1 MFEGLKEALQY
12 VNGLKEE
19 SMQPIVTEIAGKT
32 YCNKD
37 LKRYGR
43 EDLADPIYVNTL
55 SAMGDYITGKKEEL
69 REKMILHIR
78 NQKEVTLYSGLLA
91 ERRRETLFVC
101 DAIINEF
108 RFDNYYDQERF
119 LIELQANFVE
129 NDDLKLIMQVAGNIQ
144 AGTTADYSDD
154 GISQK
159 TTIRT
164 GVQRV
169 DVQVPNPVSLIPYR
183 TFAEIDQ
190 PSSLYVFRVKDDGNG
205 APMFKLVEAD
215 NGLWKHAAMLKIKDY
230 FEHALPSACK
240 ENLTIIA

>member
-55 SAMGDYITGKKEEL
+55 SAMVDYITGKKEEL

-144 AGTTADYSDD
+144 AGTENNDQDWRTACRCTGAESSESNSVQD
-154 GISQK
+154 
-159 TTIRT
+159 IR
-164 GVQRV
+164 R
-169 DVQVPNPVSLIPYR
+169 N
-183 TFAEIDQ
+183 
-190 PSSLYVFRVKDDGNG
+190 
-205 APMFKLVEAD
+205 
-215 NGLWKHAAMLKIKDY
+215 
-230 FEHALPSACK
+230 
-240 ENLTIIA
+240 

>member
-55 SAMGDYITGKKEEL
+55 SAMVDYITGKKEEL

-119 LIELQANFVE
+119 LIEL
-129 NDDLKLIMQVAGNIQ
+129 
-144 AGTTADYSDD
+144 
-154 GISQK
+154 
-159 TTIRT
+159 
-164 GVQRV
+164 
-169 DVQVPNPVSLIPYR
+169 
-183 TFAEIDQ
+183 
-190 PSSLYVFRVKDDGNG
+190 
-205 APMFKLVEAD
+205 
-215 NGLWKHAAMLKIKDY
+215 
-230 FEHALPSACK
+230 
-240 ENLTIIA
+240 